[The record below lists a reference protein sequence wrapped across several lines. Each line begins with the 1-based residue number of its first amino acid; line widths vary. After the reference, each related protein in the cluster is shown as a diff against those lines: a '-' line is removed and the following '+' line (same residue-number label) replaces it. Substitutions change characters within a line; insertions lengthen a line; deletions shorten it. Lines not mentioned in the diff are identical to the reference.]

1 MAESV
6 LARGGPGHLSRRLRA
21 GRTLIL
27 AYHNIIH
34 DEPNAG
40 ADRSLH
46 LTQERFAE
54 HIAALRHTHDLVS
67 LEDALASPGSGRPRA
82 AITFDDAYAGAVQ
95 LGVDVL
101 AEARVPATMFV
112 APGRLGGQDFW
123 WDAVAGPQG
132 PGPSPAF
139 RDRGLAALEGRDAP
153 AREAAAG
160 FGPHAGPGP
169 P

>member
-1 MAESV
+1 MAEAV

-21 GRTLIL
+21 GRSLIL
-27 AYHNIIH
+27 AYHNVIP

-46 LTQERFAE
+46 LTRERFAE
-54 HIAALRHTHDLVS
+54 HIAALGRTHDLVS
-67 LEDALASPGSGRPRA
+67 LEEALSGRPGSVRPRA
-82 AITFDDAYAGAVQ
+82 AVTFDDAYAGAVQ

-101 AEARVPATMFV
+101 ADAGVPATMFV

-139 RDRGLAALEGRDAP
+139 RNRVLAALEGRDAP

-160 FGPHAGPGP
+160 FGLH
-169 P
+169 